1 MKYIKSYEQ
10 YNLNENIIEYFSDP
24 MNAGSILAW
33 SIMGISAIKF
43 LYYLGSSAIKRLFGV
58 SDENKVKNKIEQI
71 KNHPK
76 IIEVISKLDE
86 DIKNEVISLMK
97 ERKIFKAIKLLQSN
111 VSNEDLEKINDL
123 LKT

>member
-24 MNAGSILAW
+24 MNAGAILAW

-76 IIEVISKLDE
+76 IIEIISKLDV
-86 DIKNEVISLMK
+86 KNEVISLMK